1 MSRERRTF
9 DRDFKIN
16 AVLLVQRGGSTMKQI
31 SKDLGINYQMLAEWK
46 KEYEKKGDLAF
57 PGNGKQL
64 YLTEFEKEILEL
76 KRRLRKA
83 EMERDI
89 LKKAMAISLKEK

>member
-1 MSRERRTF
+1 MSRERRIF

-31 SKDLGINYQMLAEWK
+31 SKDLDINYQMLAEWK

-64 YLTEFEKEILEL
+64 PPDFALSFCSIFHVVHPFFL
-76 KRRLRKA
+76 
-83 EMERDI
+83 MFF
-89 LKKAMAISLKEK
+89 

>member
-1 MSRERRTF
+1 MSRERQTF

-16 AVLLVQRGGSTMKQI
+16 AVLLIQRGGSTMKQI

-64 YLTEFEKEILEL
+64 YLTESEKEILEL

-89 LKKAMAISLKEK
+89 LKKAMAISLKER

>member
-1 MSRERRTF
+1 MSRERRIF

-16 AVLLVQRGGSTMKQI
+16 AVLLVQRDGSTMKQI

-64 YLTEFEKEILEL
+64 
-76 KRRLRKA
+76 
-83 EMERDI
+83 
-89 LKKAMAISLKEK
+89 SLDLALSFCSIFYIAHPHFFLMFLLIHNF